1 MNQCLSFSSSPS
13 GLCQMMSINSIYTI
27 PLHPPDPASTWHHHV
42 VGASP
47 QERNRKCCTMVILT
61 ASNFLTRLN
70 PFNTYCFSWNKT
82 PFWNGETVKRFE
94 TKSGLKLPVRLCFEG
109 TQQTSRG
116 LRSVDSFGSY
126 AMGIGMSSFSSWF
139 GLLEKS
145 IPNWRDSMEI
155 AELSTHPNDGR
166 LSMLHCPF
174 FLLRFYHPEIPSLH
188 PLSASSHWWPE
199 KKSTVTPP
207 SLKLF
212 MKISHFNLTF
222 PPKNNQLAPLKKK
235 KRVDSE
241 FCQFLLPTYMSAS
254 ENSGFCPQIIHL

>member
-47 QERNRKCCTMVILT
+47 QESNRKCCTMVILR
-61 ASNFLTRLN
+61 ASNFLTHLN

-82 PFWNGETVKRFE
+82 PFCRVKQWNGEPLLRRDPTN
-94 TKSGLKLPVRLCFEG
+94 LRLWL
-109 TQQTSRG
+109 RG
-116 LRSVDSFGSY
+116 FVDSFGFVCNGNWN
-126 AMGIGMSSFSSWF
+126 GIILFLVWTLGKKYS
-139 GLLEKS
+139 
-145 IPNWRDSMEI
+145 
-155 AELSTHPNDGR
+155 ELKRLYWKLRNFLPTPMMV

-174 FLLRFYHPEIPSLH
+174 FLYHPEIPSLH

-199 KKSTVTPP
+199 KKSTVKPP

-212 MKISHFNLTF
+212 IKISHFNLTF
-222 PPKNNQLAPLKKK
+222 PPK
-235 KRVDSE
+235 
-241 FCQFLLPTYMSAS
+241 
-254 ENSGFCPQIIHL
+254 